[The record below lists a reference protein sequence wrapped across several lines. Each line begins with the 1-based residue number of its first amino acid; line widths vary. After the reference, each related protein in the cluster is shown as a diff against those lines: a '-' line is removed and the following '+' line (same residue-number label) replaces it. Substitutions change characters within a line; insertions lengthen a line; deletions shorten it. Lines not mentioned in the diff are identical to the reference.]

1 MRYIVNLINYVW
13 EICEKRINW
22 WALRRSKEIFQLI
35 SSYKKISRPKV
46 KSILEH
52 LRSSLEYAAQDI
64 NSKLVSPKQKLYFP
78 YGNNEI
84 EFEKS
89 IKRNL
94 PNLINQFP
102 EIYIEIKKIQN
113 FQSGNDWLVKLCNL
127 TNVIKHNNGID
138 VRHDE
143 EVVKSVSIFAGGVNL
158 AYIGGNCSNIQFS
171 NNRVNGKLIDDFV
184 YHQGEI
190 KITKKGELPTNFK
203 ITKDRKIIVGNG
215 QTDLIPFL
223 EECIKNTDRFIN
235 DLYQLLWCIFIS
247 TI

>member
-1 MRYIVNLINYVW
+1 MRKESIDELLEEV
-13 EICEKRINW
+13 
-22 WALRRSKEIFQLI
+22 KEIFQLI

-84 EFEKS
+84 DFEKS

-113 FQSGNDWLVKLCNL
+113 FKSGNDWLIKLCNL
-127 TNVIKHNNGID
+127 TNVTKHNNAID

-143 EVVKSVSIFAGGVNL
+143 EIVKSVSIFAGGVNL
-158 AYIGGNCSNIQFS
+158 AYIGGNCSNIRFT
-171 NNRVNGKLIDDFV
+171 NTRINGKLMDDFIFD
-184 YHQGEI
+184 QGEI
-190 KITKKGELPTNFK
+190 KITKKGDVSVNFK
-203 ITKDRKIIVGNG
+203 ITKDRKIIVGED
-215 QTDLIPFL
+215 QTDLLPFL
-223 EECIKNTDRFIN
+223 EECIKNTEQFIN
-235 DLYQLLWCIFIS
+235 DLYQLL
-247 TI
+247 